1 MTITKTLF
9 AAAAFF
15 LASLNAQADMLKKE
29 PYSEKRFAQ
38 LQAANAVVVI
48 DVYAP
53 WCPTCKK
60 QQELLAAYRKSNPS
74 KAFTILEV
82 DYDNDRAAVRFFKAP
97 RQSTLLI
104 YRGNKQHWFS
114 VAETRAEAIAE
125 ALDKAIAYNYKAK
138 HAD

>member
-1 MTITKTLF
+1 MIRTRSLF
-9 AAAAFF
+9 TALVLL
-15 LASLNAQADMLKKE
+15 LASLSVQAQMLKKE
-29 PYSEKRFAQ
+29 PYSDKRFAE
-38 LQAANAVVVI
+38 LQATNAVVLI

-60 QQELLAAYRKSNPS
+60 QQEILAAYRKANPA
-74 KAFTILEV
+74 KKFIILDV
-82 DYDNDRAAVRFFKAP
+82 DYDNQREAVRFFKAP

-114 VAETRAEAIAE
+114 VAETRAEVIAE